1 MEMEIKA
8 AEPAKVK
15 ADKDITEEAFKT
27 AITEAGEKKEEPKEK
42 IETEFENF
50 LKMFPEDDP
59 TPAIRGA
66 IKNGDFRPG
75 CLTRQ
80 YVLALKAEIEELK
93 EENNSEEA
101 VLKKALASGK
111 VTESVVKEYLKAV
124 AEEQRTLRKSAVGS
138 SPAMPPSKPKT
149 IMEAGALAGD
159 IFKNKNQ

>member
-1 MEMEIKA
+1 MEKEIKA
-8 AEPAKVK
+8 EETAAAKK
-15 ADKDITEEAFKT
+15 EKDITEEAFKT
-27 AITEAGEKKEEPKEK
+27 AITEEGKKEKESEEK
-42 IETEFENF
+42 IETEFESF

-80 YVLALKAEIEELK
+80 YVLSLKAEIEALK

-101 VLKKALASGK
+101 ILKKALSSGT

-124 AEEQRTLRKSAVGS
+124 AEEQKNLRKAAGGS
-138 SPAMPPSKPKT
+138 SPAMPPLKPKT
-149 IMEAGALAGD
+149 ILEAGALAGD